1 MDLIHF
7 IVFACIVYIAIVA
20 GRMSAKND
28 MRRRFASIGGVG
40 QKFPDVTSVINYV
53 LGLRD
58 QVEQLMQSGVEQ
70 GHLIETLENEK
81 ELLQDEIKDLTAT
94 YSARNVEYMKL
105 LQQMKDKRDE
115 CNQLKNDMEI
125 LRKDNNHLEDNLSKA
140 RKAVDELMAKAN
152 KLAEEMNN
160 ECGEVINKGAKYAK
174 AMDMSATRLIYAHKL
189 HNKTTLL
196 TAGVCAFGKNGNI
209 SYPAGSR
216 SLGNAQS
223 KENAECFAELTASLN
238 LEAGESKRIGVIHNY
253 EALKACAKTF
263 SGIEHGVTKVM
274 GISAE
279 LVNFL
284 ALNKGMLNKIK

>member
-7 IVFACIVYIAIVA
+7 IIFVCAVYLAIVA
-20 GRMSAKND
+20 GRMSMKND
-28 MRRRFASIGGVG
+28 MRRRFESIEERGQSLRTVG
-40 QKFPDVTSVINYV
+40 DVINCI
-53 LGLRD
+53 LQLRD
-58 QVEQLMQSGVEQ
+58 SIESLEYENKALTNSLNIANDAREKIERAYKVLLE
-70 GHLIETLENEK
+70 HLKEK
-81 ELLQDEIKDLTAT
+81 RE
-94 YSARNVEYMKL
+94 
-105 LQQMKDKRDE
+105 E
-115 CNQLKNDMEI
+115 CEELKNEMEI

-140 RKAVDELMAKAN
+140 REMFDRLMAKAN

-160 ECGEVINKGAKYAK
+160 ECGEVIDKGAKYAK

-238 LEAGESKRIGVIHNY
+238 LKAGESKIIGVISNY
-253 EALKACAKTF
+253 AALKACAKTY
-263 SGIEHGVTKVM
+263 SGINHGVTKIM
-274 GISAE
+274 GISAD
-279 LVNFL
+279 L
-284 ALNKGMLNKIK
+284 LNYLTINKNMLNKIK

>member
-1 MDLIHF
+1 MTLTNLVI
-7 IVFACIVYIAIVA
+7 FACVVYLAIVI

-28 MRRRFASIGGVG
+28 MRRRFASIDEG
-40 QKFPDVTSVINYV
+40 QNFTDVESVINYI
-53 LGLRD
+53 LKLRD
-58 QVEQLMQSGVEQ
+58 QVETLLTDKKALTNSLNIAKTGREKLERDYKFLMSQLKEKR
-70 GHLIETLENEK
+70 EKCEELENE
-81 ELLQDEIKDLTAT
+81 
-94 YSARNVEYMKL
+94 
-105 LQQMKDKRDE
+105 
-115 CNQLKNDMEI
+115 MEI
-125 LRKDNNHLEDNLSKA
+125 LRKDNNHLEDNLTKA
-140 RKAVDELMAKAN
+140 RKAFDTLMANAY

-160 ECGEVINKGAKYAK
+160 DCGEVLDKGAKYAK
-174 AMDMSATRLIYAHKL
+174 AMDMSATRIIYAHKL

-223 KENAECFAELTASLN
+223 KENAECFAKLTASLN
-238 LEAGESKRIGVIHNY
+238 LNAGESKRIGVIHNY
-253 EALKACAKTF
+253 EALQACAKTF
-263 SGIEHGVTKVM
+263 NGIEHGVTKVM

>member
-7 IVFACIVYIAIVA
+7 IFLSCIVYIAIVL

-28 MRRRFASIGGVG
+28 MRRRFASIDEG
-40 QKFPDVTSVINYV
+40 QNFSDVESVINYI
-53 LGLRD
+53 LNLRD
-58 QVEQLMQSGVEQ
+58 QVETLLTDKKALTNSLNIARVGSEKLERDYK
-70 GHLIETLENEK
+70 GLLEHLKEK
-81 ELLQDEIKDLTAT
+81 RE
-94 YSARNVEYMKL
+94 
-105 LQQMKDKRDE
+105 E
-115 CNQLKNDMEI
+115 CEELKNEMEI
-125 LRKDNNHLEDNLSKA
+125 LRKVNNHLEDNLSKA
-140 RKAVDELMAKAN
+140 RKAVDELMAKAY

-160 ECGEVINKGAKYAK
+160 ECGEVIDTGAKYAK
-174 AMDMSATRLIYAHKL
+174 AMDMSGIRIIYAHKL

-223 KENAECFAELTASLN
+223 KENAECFAKLTASLN
-238 LEAGESKRIGVIHNY
+238 LNAGESKRIGVIHDY

>member
-1 MDLIHF
+1 MTLTHF
-7 IVFACIVYIAIVA
+7 VIFVCAVYLAIVA
-20 GRMSAKND
+20 GRMSMKND
-28 MRRRFASIGGVG
+28 MRRRFESIEERGQSLRTVG
-40 QKFPDVTSVINYV
+40 DVINCILQLRESIESLEYENKALTNSLNIANDAREKIERAYKV
-53 LGLRD
+53 LL
-58 QVEQLMQSGVEQ
+58 E
-70 GHLIETLENEK
+70 HLKEK
-81 ELLQDEIKDLTAT
+81 RE
-94 YSARNVEYMKL
+94 
-105 LQQMKDKRDE
+105 E
-115 CNQLKNDMEI
+115 CEELKNEMEI
-125 LRKDNNHLEDNLSKA
+125 LRKDNNHLEDNLTKA
-140 RKAVDELMAKAN
+140 REMFDRLMAKAN

-160 ECGEVINKGAKYAK
+160 ECGEVITKGAKYAK

-253 EALKACAKTF
+253 EALQACAKTF

>member
-7 IVFACIVYIAIVA
+7 IIFACVVYLAIVF

-28 MRRRFASIGGVG
+28 MRRRFASIDEG
-40 QKFPDVTSVINYV
+40 QEFTNITSVINYV

-58 QVEQLMQSGVEQ
+58 QVEQLMQEGVEK

-81 ELLQDEIKDLTAT
+81 ELLQNEIKDLTAK
-94 YSARNVEYMKL
+94 SVARGEEYMKL
-105 LQQMKDKRDE
+105 LQQMKDKRNE
-115 CNQLKNDMEI
+115 CNELKKEMEI
-125 LRKDNNHLEDNLSKA
+125 LRKDNNHLEDNLTKA
-140 RKAVDELMAKAN
+140 RGMFDRLMAKAS

-160 ECGEVINKGAKYAK
+160 ECGEVITKGAKYAK
-174 AMDMSATRLIYAHKL
+174 AMDMSAIRIIYAHKL

-223 KENAECFAELTASLN
+223 KENAECFAKLTASLN
-238 LEAGESKRIGVIHNY
+238 LNAGESKRIGVIHNY
-253 EALKACAKTF
+253 EALQACAITYN
-263 SGIEHGVTKVM
+263 GIEHGVSKVM
-274 GISAE
+274 GISVE
-279 LVNFL
+279 LMNYL
-284 ALNKGMLNKIK
+284 DINKNMLNRIK

>member
-1 MDLIHF
+1 MTLTHF
-7 IVFACIVYIAIVA
+7 VIFACAVYLAIVL

-28 MRRRFASIGGVG
+28 MRRRFASIDEG
-40 QKFPDVTSVINYV
+40 QNFSDVESVINYI
-53 LGLRD
+53 LNLRD
-58 QVEQLMQSGVEQ
+58 QVE
-70 GHLIETLENEK
+70 TLLTDKKALTNSLNIARVGSEK
-81 ELLQDEIKDLTAT
+81 LERDYKVLLE
-94 YSARNVEYMKL
+94 
-105 LQQMKDKRDE
+105 
-115 CNQLKNDMEI
+115 QLKDRREKCEVLKNEMEI
-125 LRKDNNHLEDNLSKA
+125 RIKVNKHLEDNLSKV
-140 RKAVDELMAKAN
+140 RKAVDELMAKAY

-160 ECGEVINKGAKYAK
+160 ECGEVIEKGAKYAK

-223 KENAECFAELTASLN
+223 KENAECFAKLTASLN
-238 LEAGESKRIGVIHNY
+238 LNAGESKCIGVIHNY
-253 EALKACAKTF
+253 EDLKACAKTF
-263 SGIEHGVTKVM
+263 SGIEHGVTKVI

-279 LVNFL
+279 LMNYL